1 MKTGIALLSK
11 LVTVVTKGMAKSDL
25 PQRTRLSPE
34 MRRSLILDHTAEIV
48 AREGVAALTMDRIG
62 KEAGV
67 SKSLVYNYFPNMTE
81 LLQVLLK
88 RELRR
93 LRQLQANA
101 AAQAETFE
109 GLVRGVTHVYM
120 TYIAERGLI
129 IERLQ
134 AEPSVSDIHDPT
146 EYGREAAVDY
156 LANIVATHFG
166 LPMQIARAAT
176 DISFG
181 LPASAGAY
189 LHRHQIDRQVIED
202 LTVTM
207 ILGTITAVK
216 SEYLSHRQPLQRD
229 VPSDPKTAKLN
240 ARHRA
245 PRTAPS

>member
-1 MKTGIALLSK
+1 
-11 LVTVVTKGMAKSDL
+11 MAKIVTL
-25 PQRTRLSPE
+25 RRTRLSPE
-34 MRRSLILDHTAEIV
+34 RRRSLILDHTAEIV
-48 AREGVAALTMDRIG
+48 ARDGVAALTMDRIG

-67 SKSLVYNYFPNMTE
+67 SKSLVYNYFPNLTE
-81 LLQVLLK
+81 LLQALLK

-93 LRQLQANA
+93 LRRLQASA

-109 GLVRGVTHVYM
+109 GLVRGVTHAYI

-146 EYGREAAVDY
+146 DYGRDAAVDY
-156 LANIVATHFG
+156 LANIIVAHFG
-166 LPMQIARAAT
+166 LPPEIARAAT

-189 LHRHQIDRQVIED
+189 LQRHDIDRQVIED

-207 ILGTITAVK
+207 ILGTITALK
-216 SEYLSHRQPLQRD
+216 TEYLAHRQPLRRD
-229 VPSDPKTAKLN
+229 TPPDLKTVKLS

-245 PRTAPS
+245 LRTDPS